1 MKKILF
7 PLVLSLILIL
17 SACSAAGGDTVYTFS
32 EEDGYGLAGMDYG
45 GSVEELNKVLGCTL
59 SDTEGV
65 IGTSEPD
72 DGVFIGEITEFLGTK
87 GYFDAQFTDGDTGFY
102 SVTFHTNSNYGDPEA
117 TFEELRDTYT
127 KAFGEP
133 DITGAEGLAEP
144 DTIIERLRWEHEASN
159 SMFELRLVGS
169 EENLGLLVGL
179 ANVSAL
185 Q

>member
-17 SACSAAGGDTVYTFS
+17 PACSAAGSDTVYTFS

-102 SVTFHTNSNYGDPEA
+102 SVTFHTNSNYGDPK
-117 TFEELRDTYT
+117 R
-127 KAFGEP
+127 
-133 DITGAEGLAEP
+133 
-144 DTIIERLRWEHEASN
+144 RLRNCAIRIRKPSASRTSPAQKGWPN
-159 SMFELRLVGS
+159 RTPSLSGCAGNTRPATRCLNCGS
-169 EENLGLLVGL
+169 
-179 ANVSAL
+179 
-185 Q
+185 